1 MRSSV
6 LSVSGLWIS
15 EMDGL
20 VFVLQHIV
28 CQCVCNYR
36 VLLHHTTGLVI
47 LLCVQA
53 IIIIII
59 IGTLSLL
66 CTDVNMALYVGLCS
80 VWFSLQ
86 IDWLIIVLL
95 CAHKCMC
102 IKCRAATD
110 LWNKWFYFR
119 VLQWAFYTV
128 VWTHHQLNAH
138 SEGRKT

>member
-1 MRSSV
+1 
-6 LSVSGLWIS
+6 
-15 EMDGL
+15 MDGL

-86 IDWLIIVLL
+86 ID
-95 CAHKCMC
+95 
-102 IKCRAATD
+102 
-110 LWNKWFYFR
+110 
-119 VLQWAFYTV
+119 
-128 VWTHHQLNAH
+128 
-138 SEGRKT
+138 